1 MNNSKVVLEQKKILA
16 EIERLAK
23 KKNRQKA

>member
-16 EIERLAK
+16 EIERLVK